1 MVIQKVMSIHGLFV
15 LNRHCYRRDMSE
27 PYETVKVKC
36 PICKENVEF
45 DIRDVLEGLNVL
57 ICPKCQKG
65 IVFNNI
71 SDN

>member
-1 MVIQKVMSIHGLFV
+1 
-15 LNRHCYRRDMSE
+15 MSE

-57 ICPKCQKG
+57 NCPKCQKG